1 MRILQ
6 YNVYFEN
13 VAISNVCPFPLIF
26 VNRLTGM
33 ISVRTLHFETRN
45 IVVFPRLHQK
55 VESKCTNKV

>member
-45 IVVFPRLHQK
+45 IVVFPRLHQEL
-55 VESKCTNKV
+55 ESLMYK